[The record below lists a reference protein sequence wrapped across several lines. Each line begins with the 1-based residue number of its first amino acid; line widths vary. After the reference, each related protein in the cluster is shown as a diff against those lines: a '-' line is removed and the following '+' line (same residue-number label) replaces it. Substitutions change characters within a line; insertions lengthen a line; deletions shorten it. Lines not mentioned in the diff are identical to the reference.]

1 MAGKMSQLFR
11 EYIMGISIILAVIG
25 VIVTTIGAVCTF
37 EMGFFT
43 SDIEVWG
50 FYILVI
56 GVIILLSG
64 IYYFYDYISNKRF
77 FMEEIHTNKRSEF
90 VKRHQD
96 LKNAVKHLP
105 SKYQTILKDKEKE
118 FKIH

>member
-1 MAGKMSQLFR
+1 MFR
-11 EYIMGISIILAVIG
+11 EYIMGISILLAVIG
-25 VIVTTIGAVCTF
+25 IIVTIIGAMCTF
-37 EMGFFT
+37 EMGFF
-43 SDIEVWG
+43 SNDIEIWG
-50 FYILVI
+50 FYILII

-77 FMEEIHTNKRSEF
+77 FTDEINTNKRSEF

-105 SKYQTILKDKEKE
+105 SKYRAILQDKEKE